1 MFGSSSEDVVV
12 PRAFKLLKEL
22 EKGEKGGAGLPPYL
36 SYGLADADEDED
48 MRAWTGTI
56 LGPAGTTLDMR
67 VLELAIECGSAYPER
82 PPEMRFKTKVN
93 LPFVK
98 GDGTVDLKTL
108 GVAQAWKRTN
118 SIEDALNAVYHA
130 MMRPECRRAPQ
141 PAEGTRY

>member
-1 MFGSSSEDVVV
+1 MSSVSYIDSSGVASLVEAYQSARRGSTSFALVAVS
-12 PRAFKLLKEL
+12 
-22 EKGEKGGAGLPPYL
+22 
-36 SYGLADADEDED
+36 DA
-48 MRAWTGTI
+48 A
-56 LGPAGTTLDMR
+56 MR

-108 GVAQAWKRTN
+108 GVAQAWKRNN